1 MDKGIL
7 SKTKRILR
15 ESALTQGAYHSTAC
29 LHNSIQMVFDRLW
42 RGRYYPSEYFDKL
55 FSRGPDPW
63 SYQSDPVSEARK
75 KLLLEFLPTNRVPR
89 LLEIGCATGWMTM
102 DLASHAE
109 IVVAVDISETAISLA
124 KCRCETL
131 SNINFQLIDL
141 LTDTIDETFDVIIC
155 AGVLVFLPWSV
166 QVRVCRNLV
175 NALNPGG
182 TLLLEHLL
190 RGDFGGSS
198 GEKIHN
204 LYANSCPAL
213 TLQSRIRQD
222 IYEVIAMKKAS
233 GF

>member
-7 SKTKRILR
+7 SNIKRILR
-15 ESALTQGAYHSTAC
+15 ESALTQGTYHNTAS
-29 LHNSIQMVFDRLW
+29 LYNFIQMVSGKLL
-42 RGRYYPSEYFDKL
+42 RGRYYSSGYFDRL

-75 KLLLEFLPTNRVPR
+75 ELLLALLPTNRVPR
-89 LLEIGCATGWMTM
+89 LLEIGCATGWMTI
-102 DLASHAE
+102 DLASHAD

-124 KCRCETL
+124 KRRCEAL
-131 SNINFQLIDL
+131 SNISFQLTDL
-141 LTDTIDETFDVIIC
+141 LTDTIDGTFDVIVC

-182 TLLLEHLL
+182 TLLLEHLM

-198 GEKIHN
+198 GEKIHD

-233 GF
+233 DF